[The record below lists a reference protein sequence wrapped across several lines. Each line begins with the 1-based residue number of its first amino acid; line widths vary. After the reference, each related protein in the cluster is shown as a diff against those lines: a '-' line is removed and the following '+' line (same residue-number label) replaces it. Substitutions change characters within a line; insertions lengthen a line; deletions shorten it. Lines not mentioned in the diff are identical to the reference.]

1 MNFPLYIAKRYLFSK
16 SSNNAINIMTL
27 IASGGVIIA
36 SAALFIVL
44 SVFAGLKDFS
54 LQFSSFVDPDLKL
67 MPTEGK
73 SFQWTENDKA
83 TLLKIEGIA
92 DYSEIVEERIIIKS
106 ENKNLLATLKGV
118 DENYL
123 NVTNIDTMVTK
134 GNWFSPNTNEVVS
147 GWGISNNLSFGIL
160 DYLTPLSLYV
170 PKVGKGQASS
180 PKGYYNSVYVTNVG
194 LFDLNNEELNNNY
207 IFSDI
212 KLAKQL
218 LSYNDGQLSALEL
231 KLTPEANEAD
241 IKTQLVTSFGNKFY
255 IKNRAELNDALFK
268 MLNTENLA
276 IYLIFTLVI
285 IIALFNVIGAIIM
298 MILDKK
304 KSLNTLF
311 NLGTEPKTIK
321 SIFFWQGSLMT
332 IVSGIIGVSIGL
344 LVVFLQQTFSLVMLV
359 PEIDMPYP
367 VRLNFL
373 NVLVVLATIF
383 ALGIVASRIASQ
395 RITKQLIQS

>member
-1 MNFPLYIAKRYLFSK
+1 
-16 SSNNAINIMTL
+16 MTG

-44 SVFAGLKDFS
+44 SVFAGLKDYS
-54 LQFSSFVDPDLKL
+54 LEFSSFVDPDLKL
-67 MPTEGK
+67 MPKKGK
-73 SFQWTENDKA
+73 SFLFSEDDLSKLSAVNGIVSYS
-83 TLLKIEGIA
+83 KII
-92 DYSEIVEERIIIKS
+92 EERVIIKT

-118 DENYL
+118 DSNYL
-123 NVTNIDTMVTK
+123 KVTNIDSMLAK
-134 GNWFSPNTNEVVS
+134 GNWVSPKKNEVVAGS
-147 GWGISNNLSFGIL
+147 GIAYNLSFGVF
-160 DYLTPLSLYV
+160 DYLKPLSIYV
-170 PKVGKGQASS
+170 PKPGKGQLSS
-180 PKGYYNSVYVTNVG
+180 IKGAYNSAYVQNVG
-194 LFDLNNEELNNNY
+194 LFNINEELNNEY
-207 IFSDI
+207 VFADI
-212 KLAKQL
+212 NLAKSL
-218 LSYNDGQLSALEL
+218 LNYRNNQLSALEL
-231 KLTPEANEAD
+231 KLGSNADESEIREALETTFRNRF
-241 IKTQLVTSFGNKFY
+241 T
-255 IKNRAELNDALFK
+255 IKNREQLNDALFK

-332 IVSGIIGVSIGL
+332 IVSGIIGVTIGL
-344 LVVFLQQTFSLVMLV
+344 LIVFLQQSFELVMLT
-359 PEIDMPYP
+359 PELPYP

-373 NVLVVLATIF
+373 NVLIVLATIF
-383 ALGIVASRIASQ
+383 ALGVIASRIASQ

>member
-1 MNFPLYIAKRYLFSK
+1 MNFSLYIAKRYLVSK
-16 SSNNAINIMTL
+16 SSSNAINIMTL

-44 SVFAGLKDFS
+44 SVFAGLKDYS

-67 MPTEGK
+67 LPSQGK
-73 SFQWTENDKA
+73 SFTFLEEDK
-83 TLLKIEGIA
+83 LKLSAIDGIA
-92 DYSEIVEERIIIKS
+92 SFSEIIEERIIIKS

-118 DENYL
+118 DANFL
-123 NVTNIDTMVTK
+123 KVTNIDSMITK
-134 GNWFSPNTNEVVS
+134 GDWISPESNDVVS

-160 DYLTPLSLYV
+160 DFRKSLSLYV
-170 PKVGKGQASS
+170 PKPGRGQLSSIKGA
-180 PKGYYNSVYVTNVG
+180 YNAVYVNNVG
-194 LFDLNNEELNNNY
+194 LFDINEDLNAEY
-207 IFSDI
+207 VFSDI
-212 KLAKQL
+212 TLARQL
-218 LSYNDGQLSALEL
+218 LNYKDHQISAIEV
-231 KLTPEANEAD
+231 KLNPDTDEDNLREAINA
-241 IKTQLVTSFGNKFY
+241 SFNNQFI
-255 IKNRAELNDALFK
+255 IKNRKQLNDALFK

-332 IVSGIIGVSIGL
+332 IVSGIIGVVLGL
-344 LVVFLQQTFSLVMLV
+344 LTVYLQQSFDLIMLT
-359 PEIDMPYP
+359 PELAYP
-367 VRLNFL
+367 VRLNAFNIL
-373 NVLVVLATIF
+373 LVLATIF

-395 RITKQLIQS
+395 RITKKLIQT

>member
-1 MNFPLYIAKRYLFSK
+1 
-16 SSNNAINIMTL
+16 MTL

-73 SFQWTENDKA
+73 SFLFSEDDISNLNT
-83 TLLKIEGIA
+83 IEGIA
-92 DYSEIVEERIIIKS
+92 SYSKIIEERIIIKS
-106 ENKNLLATLKGV
+106 DNKNLLATLKGV
-118 DENYL
+118 DSNYL
-123 NVTNIDTMVTK
+123 KVTNIDSMVTK
-134 GNWFSPNTNEVVS
+134 GNWISPKSNDVVS
-147 GWGISNNLSFGIL
+147 GWGISNNLSFGIFN
-160 DYLTPLSLYV
+160 YLKPLSLYV
-170 PKVGKGQASS
+170 PKPGRGQASS
-180 PKGYYNSVYVTNVG
+180 IEGYYNSEYVNNVG
-194 LFDLNNEELNNNY
+194 LFDINEQLNNKY
-207 IFSDI
+207 VFADI
-212 KLAKQL
+212 NLAKSL
-218 LSYNDGQLSALEL
+218 LNYKENQVSAIEL
-231 KLTPEANEAD
+231 KLENNIDQSETRV
-241 IKTQLVTSFGNKFY
+241 QLESAFPNRFI
-255 IKNRAELNDALFK
+255 IKNRAQLNDALFK

-311 NLGTEPKTIK
+311 NLGTEPKSIK

-332 IVSGIIGVSIGL
+332 IVSGIIGVTIGL
-344 LVVFLQQTFSLVMLV
+344 LIVLLQQSFDLVMLT
-359 PEIDMPYP
+359 PELPYP

-373 NVLVVLATIF
+373 NILIVLATIF
-383 ALGIVASRIASQ
+383 ALGIIASRIASQ